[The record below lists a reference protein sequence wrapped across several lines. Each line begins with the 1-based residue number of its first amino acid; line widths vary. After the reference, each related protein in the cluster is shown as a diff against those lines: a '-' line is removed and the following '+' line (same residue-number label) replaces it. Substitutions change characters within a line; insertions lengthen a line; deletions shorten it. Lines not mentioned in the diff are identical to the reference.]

1 MQLIGLVRSTA
12 FKLCRD
18 ESILI
23 NAVAPGPV
31 DTPISEITK
40 KFVPIENFTPMK
52 LLIESLDKI
61 IDEDFTG
68 RVIECSNKKIHL
80 FEFSGFSDENSRFLI
95 EDMIRL

>member
-1 MQLIGLVRSTA
+1 MRSTS
-12 FKLCRD
+12 FKLRRD

-40 KFVPIENFTPMK
+40 KFVPAEKFTPMK
-52 LLIESLDKI
+52 LLVESLDKI

-68 RVIECSNKKIHL
+68 RVIECSNKDISF
-80 FEFSGFSDENSRFLI
+80 FEFADFSNENSRFLI
-95 EDMIRL
+95 EDMTRF